1 MELQYISECAK
12 YGDARYQFAFGLLC
26 WFGIGT
32 VNQRKVA
39 IDWVKRAAE
48 QHCEQAAYALYFLL
62 RAEDARDLVAI
73 EWLQDSA
80 RAGFA
85 PAQFRLG
92 VNYEQGHEVEKS
104 LDKAVEWIKK
114 SSDQGY
120 LPAMHHLASMYL
132 EGISI
137 KGDRARG
144 QQLLLEAVQRGYP
157 PSLYLMGMELVETR
171 SDLKEGFR
179 LIMLAAAK
187 DHYASNLFLS
197 NAYRT
202 GRYGVPKDNSLAEMF
217 RARAEQ
223 LQG

>member
-1 MELQYISECAK
+1 MKLQYISECAE
-12 YGDARYQFAFGLLC
+12 YGDASYQFAFGLLC

-32 VNQRKVA
+32 ANQRAVA

-62 RAEDARDLVAI
+62 RAQDARDPVAL
-73 EWLQDSA
+73 EWLQGSA

-92 VNYEQGHEVEKS
+92 VYYEQGHEVEKS
-104 LDKAVEWIKK
+104 LDQAIEWIKK

-120 LPAMHHLASMYL
+120 LPAMDYLASMYL
-132 EGISI
+132 EGSI

-144 QQLLLEAVQRGYP
+144 QQLLRDAMQRGHP
-157 PSLYLMGMELVETR
+157 PSMYLFAMELIETKG
-171 SDLKEGFR
+171 DVKEAFR
-179 LIMLAAAK
+179 LLMLAAAK

-197 NAYRT
+197 NAYRA
-202 GRYGVPKDNSLAEMF
+202 GYCGVRKDRALAEMF
-217 RARAEQ
+217 RLRADQ
-223 LQG
+223 LQK